1 MIPISHKDDV
11 EIALR
16 WFVRQP
22 ESAAFFAALDAIVSD
37 VNSPVDT
44 CALHR
49 HDERRK
55 FAANLIA
62 MAEANKSDGQ
72 DSNSDEQERRN
83 VPRSGQ
89 RKNRRHGPS
98 GRG

>member
-1 MIPISHKDDV
+1 MIPTAYKEDT

-16 WFVRQP
+16 WFARQP
-22 ESAAFFAALDAIVSD
+22 ESAAFFAALAAVVSD

-55 FAANLIA
+55 FAFNLIA

-72 DSNSDEQERRN
+72 ESNSDEQERRN
-83 VPRSGQ
+83 APRNGQ